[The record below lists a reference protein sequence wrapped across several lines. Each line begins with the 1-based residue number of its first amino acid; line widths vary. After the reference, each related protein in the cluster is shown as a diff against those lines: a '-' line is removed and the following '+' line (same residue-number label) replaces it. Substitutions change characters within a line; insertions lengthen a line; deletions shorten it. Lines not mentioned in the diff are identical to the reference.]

1 MVLVVC
7 TMARSRSYF
16 FLSSDVAQQQITLK
30 LSCLSFQSMKA
41 RKQNRRDHSDDLREL
56 ADRALKN
63 AE

>member
-1 MVLVVC
+1 
-7 TMARSRSYF
+7 MARSRSYF

>member
-1 MVLVVC
+1 
-7 TMARSRSYF
+7 MARSRSYF
-16 FLSSDVAQQQITLK
+16 FLSSDVAQQQITLIK

>member
-16 FLSSDVAQQQITLK
+16 FLSSDVAQQQITLIK
-30 LSCLSFQSMKA
+30 LSCLSFQSMK
-41 RKQNRRDHSDDLREL
+41 QNRRDHNDDLREL